1 MASIFKLALTPVL
14 AHEGGYVNHPR
25 DPGGP
30 TNFGVTQ
37 RVYDAYRQRKGQ
49 DPRTVKLIEKAE
61 VEAIYKAGY
70 WDKVNGDAMP
80 PGVGYVLFDYAVN
93 SGPSRAIK
101 ALQAALGV
109 TPDGTIGNMTMD
121 ALETHGDHDAL
132 IADICARRLAFMRR
146 LSTWSTFGKG
156 WSRRV
161 ADVQARGQAWAMGS
175 VGPKVEYIP
184 GAERKARDTEAKA
197 RPGTGGADA
206 AIGAGATGGAGAG
219 AIDQAKDALQPLAE
233 SNPFIGKVFAVL
245 VTISAVLVIGGIAWR
260 FWQQRKQK
268 AYDEDMG
275 AIGRVSVASD
285 DPVIISQTN
294 MAGAL

>member
-1 MASIFKLALTPVL
+1 MKSEFTKALPPVL
-14 AHEGGYVNHPR
+14 THEGGYVNHPR

-30 TNFGVTQ
+30 TNKGVTQ
-37 RVYDAYRQRKGQ
+37 AVYDAHRGRKGL
-49 DPRTVKLIEKAE
+49 DPRTVKLIEQSE
-61 VEAIYKAGY
+61 VEAIYKTGY

-101 ALQAALGV
+101 ALQSTLGV

-121 ALETHGDHDAL
+121 ALEMHGDHDAL

-146 LSTWSTFGKG
+146 LSTWGTFGKG

-161 ADVQARGQAWAMGS
+161 ADVQKRGQAWAMGS
-175 VGPKVEYIP
+175 VGPKVEYIA
-184 GAERKARDTEAKA
+184 GAERKARDTEAA
-197 RPGTGGADA
+197 PRPGTGGADA
-206 AIGAGATGGAGAG
+206 AIGAGVTGGTGAG

-245 VTISAVLVIGGIAWR
+245 VTISAVLVIGGLAWR

-268 AYDEDMG
+268 AYDRDM
-275 AIGRVSVASD
+275 
-285 DPVIISQTN
+285 T
-294 MAGAL
+294 ALEAAPS

>member
-1 MASIFKLALTPVL
+1 MKNEFTKALPPVL
-14 AHEGGYVNHPR
+14 THEGGYVNHPK

-30 TNFGVTQ
+30 TNKGITQ
-37 RVYDAYRQRKGQ
+37 RVYDAYRQRKGL
-49 DPRTVKLIEKAE
+49 DPRTVKLIEQTE
-61 VEAIYKAGY
+61 VEAIYKAEY
-70 WDKVNGDAMP
+70 WDKVRGDDMP

-93 SGPSRAIK
+93 SGPSRAIR

-109 TPDGTIGNMTMD
+109 TADGTIGDMTMD

-184 GAERKARDTEAKA
+184 GAERKARDTEATG
-197 RPGTGGADA
+197 RPGTGAADA
-206 AIGAGATGGAGAG
+206 VTGAGVAGGTGAG

-245 VTISAVLVIGGIAWR
+245 VTISAALVIGGLAWR

-268 AYDEDMG
+268 AYDRDMT
-275 AIGRVSVASD
+275 ALEA
-285 DPVIISQTN
+285 DP
-294 MAGAL
+294 A